1 MLRSRSSIKSKRTLL
16 ALTLCVLLCCLALAV
31 PLARQHFAPP
41 QLMTKPVAAPDLAP
55 EIEPV
60 TRVVFAPPPQTSTQ
74 FDLSRHV
81 IAGGG
86 GTSLGGGSLGLSG
99 TNGQTLAG
107 TTSGGGQFTV
117 TGGFL
122 EPGKGGAPPPTPTP
136 TPPPTPAPNTPPP
149 PTPTPP

>member
-16 ALTLCVLLCCLALAV
+16 ALTLCVLLCCVALAL
-31 PLARQHFAPP
+31 PLARQHFSPP

-107 TTSGGGQFTV
+107 TTSGGGHVTV

-122 EPGKGGAPPPTPTP
+122 PPATSVPPKPPPAP
-136 TPPPTPAPNTPPP
+136 TPPPTAP
-149 PTPTPP
+149 PTP

>member
-16 ALTLCVLLCCLALAV
+16 ALTLCVLLCCVALAL
-31 PLARQHFAPP
+31 PLARQHFSPP

-86 GTSLGGGSLGLSG
+86 GTSLGGSTLALRG
-99 TNGQTLAG
+99 TNGPPLSR
-107 TTSGGGQFTV
+107 TTSTAGQVTV
-117 TGGFL
+117 TAGYL
-122 EPGKGGAPPPTPTP
+122 QPETV
-136 TPPPTPAPNTPPP
+136 
-149 PTPTPP
+149 